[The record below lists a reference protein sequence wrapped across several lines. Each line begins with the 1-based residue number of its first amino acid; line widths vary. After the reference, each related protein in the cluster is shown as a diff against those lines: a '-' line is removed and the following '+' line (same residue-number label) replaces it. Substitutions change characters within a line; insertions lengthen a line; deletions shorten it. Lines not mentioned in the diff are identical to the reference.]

1 MGVALKLID
10 ENLGQMCSGI
20 VVLCP
25 ALLHPEFV
33 PDEYKTIFKAYEE
46 NWTGSPLQDGES
58 MMIFYGMFRAPLF
71 GGCLLTKFDIVRPQ
85 RRHQPACQSIRL
97 PMHSSW
103 DLTSSPCIPG
113 YLRGRS
119 SSR

>member
-1 MGVALKLID
+1 MGVGLKLID

-33 PDEYKTIFKAYEE
+33 PDEYKPIFKAYEE

-58 MMIFYGMFRAPLF
+58 MMIFHGMFPCRGHYLVIFFSPR
-71 GGCLLTKFDIVRPQ
+71 FDAVRPQ

-97 PMHSSW
+97 PMHSPG
-103 DLTSSPCIPG
+103 DLPS
-113 YLRGRS
+113 LRIN
-119 SSR
+119 